1 MNAAAADGDG
11 GDAGDEIM
19 VGMAD
24 DGDGGGG
31 VNTGDGEIMVGMVV
45 NDDGDEGRKREL
57 PSK

>member
-1 MNAAAADGDG
+1 
-11 GDAGDEIM
+11 M
-19 VGMAD
+19 VGMVD